1 MSDLHSIN
9 EAINKRAGRKLLPSI
24 AVSLSLIALVWFALA
39 YQRAIFALVVT
50 IAVVLGIRELNKAF
64 TAVDIHI
71 PLWSLTTAA
80 VGLCAATWFG
90 GISGLAVATAI
101 AFPCLLVLLLPRGT
115 VDFVKTASASALALV
130 YLPFLAGFLILL
142 ARPSNGL
149 ERVMTFVVLVGCND
163 TFAYLTGV
171 LFGKHP
177 LAPKIS
183 PKKTIEGLLGSLVF
197 TIAGGAIA
205 FHYIMGAEW
214 WLGALAGLLTVFT
227 ATSGDLIESA
237 LKRDMAIKDMGNLLP
252 GHGGMMDRLDSVL
265 FAAPALW
272 LALEIV
278 RRAQDSGIL

>member
-24 AVSLSLIALVWFALA
+24 FVALFLIGLVWFALA
-39 YQRAIFALVVT
+39 YERIIFAGLVTV
-50 IAVVLGIRELNKAF
+50 AVVLGLRELNKAF
-64 TAVDIHI
+64 NAVEIQI

-80 VGLCAATWFG
+80 VGLSAATWFG

-101 AFPCLLVLLLPRGT
+101 AFPCLLVLLLPRGIEN
-115 VDFVKTASASALALV
+115 FVKTASALALALI

-142 ARPSNGL
+142 ARPHNGL

-171 LFGKHP
+171 LIGKHP

-183 PKKTIEGLLGSLVF
+183 PKKTIEGVIGSLIF
-197 TIAGGAIA
+197 TILGGALA
-205 FHYIMGAEW
+205 FHYIMGSDW
-214 WLGALAGLLTVFT
+214 WLGALAGLMTVFT

-237 LKRDMAIKDMGNLLP
+237 LKRDLAIKDMGNLLP
-252 GHGGMMDRLDSVL
+252 GHGGIMDRLDSVL

-278 RRAQDSGIL
+278 RRAQDSGLL

>member
-24 AVSLSLIALVWFALA
+24 FVSLFLIGLVWFALA
-39 YQRAIFALVVT
+39 YERIIFAGLATV
-50 IAVVLGIRELNKAF
+50 AVVLGIRELNKAF
-64 TAVDIHI
+64 SAVSIDI

-80 VGLCAATWFG
+80 VGLCASTWFG

-101 AFPCLLVLLLPRGT
+101 ALPCLLVLLLPRG
-115 VDFVKTASASALALV
+115 VDNFVKTASASSLALI

-183 PKKTIEGLLGSLVF
+183 PKKTIEGLIGSLVF
-197 TIAGGAIA
+197 TTLGGAIA
-205 FHYIMGAEW
+205 FHYIMESEW

-252 GHGGMMDRLDSVL
+252 GHGGIMDRLDSVL

-272 LALEIV
+272 LALEVV
-278 RRAQDSGIL
+278 RRAQDSGLL

>member
-1 MSDLHSIN
+1 VSDLHSIN

-64 TAVDIHI
+64 TAIDIHI

-115 VDFVKTASASALALV
+115 VNFVKTASASALALV

-171 LFGKHP
+171 LFGKRP

-252 GHGGMMDRLDSVL
+252 GHGGIMDRLDSVL

>member
-1 MSDLHSIN
+1 VSDLHSIN

-64 TAVDIHI
+64 TAIDIHI

-115 VDFVKTASASALALV
+115 VNFVKTASASALALV

-252 GHGGMMDRLDSVL
+252 GHGGIMDRLDSVL

>member
-1 MSDLHSIN
+1 VSDLHSIN

-24 AVSLSLIALVWFALA
+24 AVSISLIVLVWFALA
-39 YQRAIFALVVT
+39 YQRAIFALLVT

-64 TAVDIHI
+64 TAVDIKI

-80 VGLCAATWFG
+80 IGLCTSTWFG

-115 VDFVKTASASALALV
+115 VNFVKTASASALALV
-130 YLPFLAGFLILL
+130 YIPFLAGFLILL

-183 PKKTIEGLLGSLVF
+183 PKKTIEGLLGSLIF

-252 GHGGMMDRLDSVL
+252 GHGGIMDRLDSVL

>member
-1 MSDLHSIN
+1 VSDLHSIN

-24 AVSLSLIALVWFALA
+24 AVSISLIALVWFALA
-39 YQRAIFALVVT
+39 YQRAVFALLVT
-50 IAVVLGIRELNKAF
+50 LAVVLGIRELNKAF

-80 VGLCAATWFG
+80 IGLCAATWFG

-115 VDFVKTASASALALV
+115 VNFVKTASASALALV

-197 TIAGGAIA
+197 TVAGGALA
-205 FHYIMGAEW
+205 FHYIMSAQW

-252 GHGGMMDRLDSVL
+252 GHGGIMDRLDSVL

>member
-9 EAINKRAGRKLLPSI
+9 EAINKRAGRKLLPSV
-24 AVSLSLIALVWFALA
+24 AVSISLVALVWFALA
-39 YQRAIFALVVT
+39 YQRAIFALLVT
-50 IAVVLGIRELNKAF
+50 VAVVLGIRELNKAF
-64 TAVDIHI
+64 TAVEIQI

-80 VGLCAATWFG
+80 VGLCASTWFG

-115 VDFVKTASASALALV
+115 ENFVKTASASALALV

-171 LFGKHP
+171 LIGKHP

-197 TIAGGAIA
+197 TVAGGALA

-252 GHGGMMDRLDSVL
+252 GHGGIMDRLDSVL

>member
-1 MSDLHSIN
+1 VSDLHSIN

-64 TAVDIHI
+64 TAIDIHI

-171 LFGKHP
+171 LFGKRP

-252 GHGGMMDRLDSVL
+252 GHGGIMDRLDSVL

>member
-24 AVSLSLIALVWFALA
+24 GVSVFLILLVWFSLA
-39 YQRAIFALVVT
+39 TYRVIFAGIVT
-50 IAVVLGIRELNKAF
+50 LAIVLGIRELNKAF
-64 TAVDIHI
+64 SAVDIHV
-71 PLWSLTTAA
+71 PLWSLTTAGIA
-80 VGLCAATWFG
+80 LSAATWLG
-90 GISGLAVATAI
+90 GVSGLAVATAI
-101 AFPCLLVLLLPRGT
+101 ALPCLLVLLLPRG
-115 VDFVKTASASALALV
+115 VENFVKTASASALALM

-142 ARPSNGL
+142 ARPYNGL
-149 ERVMTFVVLVGCND
+149 DRVMTLVVLVGCND

-183 PKKTIEGLLGSLVF
+183 PKKTIEGLIGSLIF
-197 TIAGGAIA
+197 TVIGGSLA
-205 FHYIMGAEW
+205 FHYIMNSDW
-214 WLGALAGLLTVFT
+214 WLGALAGILTVFT

-252 GHGGMMDRLDSVL
+252 GHGGIMDRLDSVL

-278 RRAQDSGIL
+278 RRAQDSGLL

>member
-1 MSDLHSIN
+1 VSDLHSIN

-24 AVSLSLIALVWFALA
+24 AVSISLVALIWFALA

-64 TAVDIHI
+64 NAVDIQI

-80 VGLCAATWFG
+80 IGLCASTWFG

-101 AFPCLLVLLLPRGT
+101 AFPCLLVLLLPRGSEN
-115 VDFVKTASASALALV
+115 FVKTASASALALV

-214 WLGALAGLLTVFT
+214 WLGVLAGLLTVFT

-252 GHGGMMDRLDSVL
+252 GHGGIMDRLDSVL

>member
-1 MSDLHSIN
+1 VSDLHSIN

-24 AVSLSLIALVWFALA
+24 AVSLFLVALIWFALA
-39 YQRAIFALVVT
+39 YQRGIFALVVT

-64 TAVDIHI
+64 TAIDIHI

-80 VGLCAATWFG
+80 VGLCASTWFG

-115 VDFVKTASASALALV
+115 VNFVKTASASALALV

-171 LFGKHP
+171 LFGKRP

-237 LKRDMAIKDMGNLLP
+237 LKRDMAIKDMGSLLP
-252 GHGGMMDRLDSVL
+252 GHGGIMDRLDSVL